1 MNICFFLPTGRTFTF
16 RNAEIVC
23 DNETVLV
30 INYRA
35 MSDGQHKRLTMQK
48 SGIAGWSIEEQG

>member
-16 RNAEIVC
+16 RGANIVG

-30 INYRA
+30 VEYTA
-35 MSDGQHKRLTMQK
+35 MSDGKPKQLTMQK
-48 SGIAGWSIEEQG
+48 SGVAGWSISS